1 MTEMLT
7 VQAAKSSV
15 SMITPQRSSS
25 GADTG
30 AAQAEALLAQTLG
43 AEEFACQ
50 VRSYWEIPRW
60 QLGGQQ
66 QQEKEEELE
75 EKLKQFI
82 KKKIILL
89 FKFRYDIAGQ
99 VAKETKGK
107 DLNYRGRL
115 QNAWTIQLLSHVGSL
130 PKTRTPPGN
139 CIMSVASQTL
149 LIENCISC
157 FMLAKIFVQY
167 GYWTVFE
174 YFTSIDTFQ
183 QHIL

>member
-66 QQEKEEELE
+66 QQQEKEEELE
-75 EKLKQFI
+75 EKLKQFR
-82 KKKIILL
+82 KKK
-89 FKFRYDIAGQ
+89 K
-99 VAKETKGK
+99 
-107 DLNYRGRL
+107 
-115 QNAWTIQLLSHVGSL
+115 
-130 PKTRTPPGN
+130 
-139 CIMSVASQTL
+139 
-149 LIENCISC
+149 
-157 FMLAKIFVQY
+157 
-167 GYWTVFE
+167 
-174 YFTSIDTFQ
+174 
-183 QHIL
+183 